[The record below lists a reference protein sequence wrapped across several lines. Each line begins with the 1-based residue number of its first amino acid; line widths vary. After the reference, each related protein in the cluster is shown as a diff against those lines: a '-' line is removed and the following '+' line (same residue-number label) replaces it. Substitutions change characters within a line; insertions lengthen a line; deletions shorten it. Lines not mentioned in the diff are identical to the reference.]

1 MLLALRRGVRS
12 MRSPGH
18 VIGHGWAR
26 VGTGGHGG
34 HARAREGTGLAA
46 RREMGKEAPVET
58 VRIVRPS
65 GPGPARPTHC
75 TPEAL
80 LAAH

>member
-1 MLLALRRGVRS
+1 

-58 VRIVRPS
+58 VRPVRPV
-65 GPGPARPTHC
+65 RPVPPTALQRSAWW
-75 TPEAL
+75 TTESKEAQG
-80 LAAH
+80 